1 MEAFHWL
8 AVQSLNGLN
17 LDRYLEIFLYLL
29 LFGILG
35 LFVWF
40 FWVRYKR
47 IKEQLHTLSHVRSH
61 TENLIHQQYI
71 EKSVKLNDKALVVL
85 LVEYLEKFCT
95 NKIHSSL
102 VDLFVSVGFDS
113 TESEA
118 LEKVFL
124 GWGKMGLELEKKV
137 RSLFK

>member
-1 MEAFHWL
+1 
-8 AVQSLNGLN
+8 
-17 LDRYLEIFLYLL
+17 L
-29 LFGILG
+29 LFGISG
-35 LFVWF
+35 IFGWF

-71 EKSVKLNDKALVVL
+71 EKSLKLNDKALVVL

-102 VDLFVSVGFDS
+102 VELFVSVGFDS

-124 GWGKMGLELEKKV
+124 G
-137 RSLFK
+137 